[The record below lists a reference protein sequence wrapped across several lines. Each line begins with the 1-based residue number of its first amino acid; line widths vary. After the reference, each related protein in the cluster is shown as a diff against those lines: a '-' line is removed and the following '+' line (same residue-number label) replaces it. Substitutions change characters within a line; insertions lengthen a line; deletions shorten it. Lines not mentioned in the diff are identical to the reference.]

1 VVSNGPH
8 FVLRLVRFAQ
18 GGFMLRPILATLA
31 IAIATSAIAQDDA
44 FMGAFNSSQ
53 QIQSNYLSSVMGS
66 AAVGGAAAN
75 ANAASRRAAHGTA
88 RASAHPAPATT
99 DRTEALRLPYR
110 ASAVI
115 TTKLKREMADTLT
128 KQSPQQAAAIQRFV
142 DSGDFVTE
150 FDKDMQS
157 YGYALRSGDV
167 VDAFAAYWL
176 CMWSIANNVQQP
188 GTAEALA
195 VRRQVAASM
204 ASNPTLE
211 RADDATRQ
219 LVAEGLITEAE
230 LALSLRDY
238 AKHNGRDTQPLA
250 DSTYR
255 NLLAKGIDLRAM
267 QVTHDGFVRR

>member
-1 VVSNGPH
+1 
-8 FVLRLVRFAQ
+8 
-18 GGFMLRPILATLA
+18 MLRPILATLA
-31 IAIATSAIAQDDA
+31 IAIATRAIAQDDA
-44 FMGAFNSSQ
+44 FMSAFNSSQ

-75 ANAASRRAAHGTA
+75 ANAASRRVTNGTA
-88 RASAHPAPATT
+88 RASARPAPAMA
-99 DRTEALRLPYR
+99 DRAEALRLPYR
-110 ASAVI
+110 ASPVI

-142 DSGDFVTE
+142 DSGNFVTE

-176 CMWSIANNVQQP
+176 CMWSIANNAQQP
-188 GTAEALA
+188 GASEALA
-195 VRRQVAASM
+195 VRKQVATSM

-238 AKHNGRDTQPLA
+238 ATHNGRNTQPLA

-267 QVTHDGFVRR
+267 QVTRDGFVRR

>member
-1 VVSNGPH
+1 
-8 FVLRLVRFAQ
+8 
-18 GGFMLRPILATLA
+18 MRPIFAALAV
-31 IAIATSAIAQDDA
+31 AIATPAIAQDDA
-44 FMGAFNSSQ
+44 FMSAFNSSQ

-75 ANAASRRAAHGTA
+75 ANGASRRATHATAH
-88 RASAHPAPATT
+88 ASPAPAATGQGET
-99 DRTEALRLPYR
+99 LRLPYR
-110 ASAVI
+110 ASPAI

-142 DSGDFVTE
+142 DSGDFVAE

-176 CMWSIANNVQQP
+176 CMWSIANNARQP
-188 GTAEALA
+188 GAADAVA

-204 ASNPTLE
+204 ASNPALGK
-211 RADDATRQ
+211 ADDATRQ

-238 AKHNGRDTQPLA
+238 ATHNHRDTQPLA

-255 NLLAKGIDLRAM
+255 NLLAKGVDLRAM
-267 QVTHDGFVRR
+267 QVTREGFVRR

>member
-1 VVSNGPH
+1 MS
-8 FVLRLVRFAQ
+8 RS
-18 GGFMLRPILATLA
+18 ILAALAFA
-31 IAIATSAIAQDDA
+31 IAAPAIAQDDA

-53 QIQSNYLSSVMGS
+53 QIQSNYLSAVMGS

-75 ANAASRRAAHGTA
+75 ANSAPRRATH
-88 RASAHPAPATT
+88 ASAHAAVPSAPAATGQG
-99 DRTEALRLPYR
+99 DALRLPYR
-110 ASAVI
+110 ASPAI
-115 TTKLKREMADTLT
+115 TTKLKEEMAQTLT
-128 KQSPQQAAAIQRFV
+128 RQSPQQSTAIRQFV
-142 DSGDFVTE
+142 DSGDFVAE

-176 CMWSIANNVQQP
+176 CMWSIANNARQP
-188 GTAEALA
+188 ASAQALA

-204 ASNPTLE
+204 ASNPTLG

-238 AKHNGRDTQPLA
+238 ATHNGRDTQPLA

-255 NLLAKGIDLRAM
+255 NLLAKGVDLRAM
-267 QVTHDGFVRR
+267 RLTDVGFAKR

>member
-1 VVSNGPH
+1 M
-8 FVLRLVRFAQ
+8 RR
-18 GGFMLRPILATLA
+18 ILAALAFA
-31 IAIATSAIAQDDA
+31 IAAPALAQDDA

-75 ANAASRRAAHGTA
+75 ANASSRRTMRGTA
-88 RASAHPAPATT
+88 RFSAPRTASASAPADPET
-99 DRTEALRLPYR
+99 LKLPYR
-110 ASAVI
+110 ASPAI
-115 TTKLKREMADTLT
+115 TTKLKQEMADTLT
-128 KQSPQQAAAIQRFV
+128 KQSPQQSAAIRKFV
-142 DSGDFVTE
+142 DSGDFVAE

-176 CMWSIANNVQQP
+176 TMWSIANGEQQP
-188 GTAEALA
+188 GAAEAVA
-195 VRRQVAASM
+195 VRRQVATSM
-204 ASNPTLE
+204 ATNPTLGN
-211 RADDATRQ
+211 ADDTTRQ

-238 AKHNGRDTQPLA
+238 ATHNGRDTKPLA

-255 NLLAKGIDLRAM
+255 NLLAKGVDLRAM
-267 QVTHDGFVRR
+267 QLTDAGFSRR